1 VEENSILELQQMME
15 TGLLNARSLVA
26 YYLERVEKIDRGG
39 PRLNAVIELNPEAM
53 DIAAEL
59 DEERQNTGPRSR
71 LHGLPLMLKDNIDT
85 AGKMTTTA
93 GSLALQGSIATQ
105 DAFIAANLRQAGAII
120 LGKTNLSEWANFR
133 SPHSSSGW
141 SSRGG
146 QTRNPY
152 ILDRNPCGSSSGSAV
167 AVAANL
173 CAAAIGTETDGSII
187 CPSHANGIVG
197 IKPTVGLASRRGIIP
212 ISSSQDSAGPMG
224 RSVSDAAVLLGA
236 LTGIDPEDS
245 ATKASEGRVHTD
257 YVPFLDKGGLQGAR
271 IGIAR
276 NYFGFD
282 GRVDAIIER
291 CIELMKDQGAV
302 IVDPADIQTKD
313 DIGEHEYEVLLYE
326 FKNDLNDYLSRL
338 GPEMPVHSLKD
349 VIEFNERE
357 MERVMPFFGQERMT
371 AAEDKGTLDDHGYQE
386 ARKLSR
392 LLAGREGIDA
402 VIAEHKLD
410 VIVAPSGG
418 PAWTT
423 DLVNGDH
430 HSGSSSRPAA
440 AAGYPNITVP
450 AGFIHGLPV
459 GISFF
464 AGAFQEPVL
473 IKVAYAFEQVS
484 RVRRS
489 PDFLPTVDLEV
500 HGNR

>member
-1 VEENSILELQQMME
+1 MEEHSILELQKKME
-15 TGLLNARSLVA
+15 IGLLDARTLVA
-26 YYLERVEKIDRGG
+26 YYLERIENIDRRG

-59 DEERQNTGPRSR
+59 DKERHKTGPRGK
-71 LHGLPLMLKDNIDT
+71 LHGVPVMLKDNIDT
-85 AGKMTTTA
+85 ADKMTTTA
-93 GSLALQGSIATQ
+93 GSLALEGSIATE
-105 DAFIAANLRQAGAII
+105 DAFIAKKLRQEGAII

-167 AVAANL
+167 AVAASL
-173 CAAAIGTETDGSII
+173 CAAAVGTETDGSII
-187 CPSHANGIVG
+187 CPSQANGIVG

-224 RSVSDAAVLLGA
+224 RSVSDAAVVLGA
-236 LTGIDPEDS
+236 LTGIDPRDP
-245 ATKASEGRVHTD
+245 ATIGSEGHIHAD

-276 NYFGFD
+276 NYFDFD
-282 GRVDAIIER
+282 RRVDAIIER
-291 CIELMKDQGAV
+291 CIEIMREQGAV
-302 IVDPADIQTKD
+302 IVDPADIQTKE

-338 GPEMPVHSLKD
+338 DPEFPVHSLKD
-349 VIEFNERE
+349 VIDFNERE
-357 MERVMPFFGQERMT
+357 RERVMPFFGQERMV
-371 AAEDKGTLDDHGYQE
+371 AAEDKGTLKDHDYQE
-386 ARKLSR
+386 ALKLSR

-402 VIAEHKLD
+402 VMAEHQLD
-410 VIVAPSGG
+410 AIVAPSGG
-418 PAWTT
+418 PAWMT

-459 GISFF
+459 GLSFF

-473 IKVAYAFEQVS
+473 IKLAYAFEQVS
-484 RVRRS
+484 KIRR
-489 PDFLPTVDLEV
+489 PPEFLPTIDLR
-500 HGNR
+500 NPKKS

>member
-1 VEENSILELQQMME
+1 MEEHSILELQNKMQ
-15 TGLLNARSLVA
+15 TGLLDARSLVV
-26 YYLERVEKIDRGG
+26 YYLERIENIDRQG
-39 PRLNAVIELNPEAM
+39 PRLNSVIELNPEAM
-53 DIAAEL
+53 DIATEL
-59 DEERQNTGPRSR
+59 DKERQETGPRSM
-71 LHGLPLMLKDNIDT
+71 LHGMPILLKDNIDT
-85 AGKMTTTA
+85 ADKLTTTA
-93 GSLALQGSIATQ
+93 GSLALEGSIASE
-105 DAFIAANLRQAGAII
+105 DAFVANKLREAGAII

-167 AVAANL
+167 AVSANL

-187 CPSHANGIVG
+187 CPSQANGIVG

-212 ISSSQDSAGPMG
+212 ISSSQDTAGPMG
-224 RSVSDAAVLLGA
+224 RSVSDVAVVLGA
-236 LTGIDPEDS
+236 MTGIDPRDPT
-245 ATKASEGRVHTD
+245 TKGSEGQVHAD
-257 YVPFLDKGGLQGAR
+257 YVPFLDKSGLQGAR
-271 IGIAR
+271 IGVAR
-276 NYFGFD
+276 NYFGFAP
-282 GRVDAIIER
+282 RLDAIIEQ
-291 CIELMKDQGAV
+291 CIELMREQGAV

-326 FKNDLNDYLSRL
+326 FKSDLNGYLSRL
-338 GPEMPVHSLKD
+338 SPNSPIHSLKD

-357 MERVMPFFGQERMT
+357 RERVMPFFGQERME
-371 AAEDKGTLDDHGYQE
+371 AAEDKGTLEDQAYQE
-386 ARKLSR
+386 AVKMSR

-402 VIAEHKLD
+402 VAAEHQLD
-410 VIVAPSGG
+410 AIVAPSGG
-418 PAWTT
+418 PAWMT

-464 AGAFQEPVL
+464 SGAFQEPVL
-473 IKVAYAFEQVS
+473 LKLAYAFEQTS
-484 RVRRS
+484 QIRR
-489 PDFLPTVDLEV
+489 PPEFLPTVKVEF
-500 HGNR
+500 